1 MAALGRGLKS
11 TRDLYLLQH
20 DPDVVRARLFDWAPQ
35 MDATWQIAL
44 FGALWIAAAVA
55 LIAGHRAR
63 LGAAVIVA
71 AALFQQV
78 VDHTFAAF
86 HMDYM
91 VVVLLLTA
99 VSDSDADLSV
109 RWLRAGRLAN
119 VTVVAWPM
127 WLQQLQ
133 LSIVYFYTAVA
144 KLNDAYLTG
153 QLLRDRLALPAFL
166 HDPSVLQWFAGGTV
180 ALEFFL
186 VVALW
191 SRRLRP
197 FGFASGIALH
207 VLVPILMGPYVGLL
221 AFSLLTLSVYLLFVD
236 DATIDR
242 VIDVVVSRLHL
253 RLVR

>member
-20 DPDVVRARLFDWAPQ
+20 DADVVRARLYDWAPQ

-55 LIAGHRAR
+55 LIAGYRAR
-63 LGAAVIVA
+63 LAAAIVVA

-78 VDHTFAAF
+78 VDHNFAAF

-91 VVVLLLTA
+91 VVVLVLTA
-99 VSDSDADLSV
+99 VSESDADLSV
-109 RWLRAGRLAN
+109 RWLREGRPPN
-119 VTVVAWPM
+119 VTVEAWPV
-127 WLQQLQ
+127 WLQQVQ

-144 KLNDAYLTG
+144 KLNEPFLTG
-153 QLLRDRLALPAFL
+153 QLLRDRLALPAFM
-166 HDPSVLQWFAGGTV
+166 HDPTVLTWFAGGTV

-186 VVALW
+186 VFALW

-197 FGFASGIALH
+197 LGFASGIALH
-207 VLVPILMGPYVGLL
+207 VLVPILMGPYAGLL
-221 AFSLLTLSVYLLFVD
+221 VFSLLTLSVYVLFVD
-236 DATIDR
+236 DRTLDR
-242 VIDVVVSRLHL
+242 VVDVVCRRLA
-253 RLVR
+253 